1 MYIYLI
7 DDFSRVTLDV
17 LDGEKGSDYINASYI
32 DVRIISMYIII
43 SIYLH
48 NNISTCKYYV
58 MDISLSGGRLW
69 AYTAR
74 EIIVEGVARDYYL
87 KGGIRP

>member
-1 MYIYLI
+1 
-7 DDFSRVTLDV
+7 
-17 LDGEKGSDYINASYI
+17 
-32 DVRIISMYIII
+32 
-43 SIYLH
+43 
-48 NNISTCKYYV
+48 

-74 EIIVEGVARDYYL
+74 EIIFEGVARNYYL

>member
-1 MYIYLI
+1 
-7 DDFSRVTLDV
+7 
-17 LDGEKGSDYINASYI
+17 
-32 DVRIISMYIII
+32 
-43 SIYLH
+43 
-48 NNISTCKYYV
+48 

-74 EIIVEGVARDYYL
+74 EIIVKGVAQDYYL

>member
-1 MYIYLI
+1 MTKSYVQTFYCTTKKLRPIVIDNYETLLYVYIQIY
-7 DDFSRVTLDV
+7 
-17 LDGEKGSDYINASYI
+17 KYIN
-32 DVRIISMYIII
+32 
-43 SIYLH
+43 
-48 NNISTCKYYV
+48 KYV

>member
-1 MYIYLI
+1 MLRVHIKDADRAIY
-7 DDFSRVTLDV
+7 
-17 LDGEKGSDYINASYI
+17 
-32 DVRIISMYIII
+32 YIII
-43 SIYLH
+43 DHSEVQ
-48 NNISTCKYYV
+48 V

>member
-1 MYIYLI
+1 MHSYLGTI
-7 DDFSRVTLDV
+7 QHFLFQI
-17 LDGEKGSDYINASYI
+17 L
-32 DVRIISMYIII
+32 
-43 SIYLH
+43 LH
-48 NNISTCKYYV
+48 SWGYV

-69 AYTAR
+69 AYTAH